1 VNSPKTAYVLVSRKT
16 CPVLAF
22 TLCIMRLVRPDCSQ
36 MGNPRIDQCLNPY
49 AALALPLVSIMKT
62 LDV

>member
-1 VNSPKTAYVLVSRKT
+1 
-16 CPVLAF
+16 
-22 TLCIMRLVRPDCSQ
+22 